1 MQATLPAYE
10 DLEEYAQYYLDS
22 GIDINEVFVGLGGET
37 TSIFTSSGELGIAE
51 GGSLAEV
58 LQTVG
63 EQNYWIGFVATNP
76 GLLSAL
82 ASIGDGNGS
91 NIPSSRASQYQ
102 ALLNAIAALGE
113 NIIETGIGTIDFLA
127 MADWLEVNGSSSAY
141 SALNQMLEGLGYQG
155 APTAA
160 AYVNAIYALMQP
172 FVDAGFFTAT
182 VGNQSIPGSGPEQGY
197 TLTFT
202 GTPWLSSAD
211 GGASLSSSNWL
222 NQYQQFLSDIVI
234 EGILGTAV
242 LGESNGLYLN
252 EEGVVTPIGEGGFGS
267 GLYQAQVN
275 ADPAAYAQVIE
286 LINQFGDIDFNG
298 DGVYNEA
305 DVQYLLNLVGTTEAG
320 SAQEV
325 ALDLND
331 DGIFNDEDVL
341 LFTSFFGGSGD
352 FSFGQFGYYDIP
364 EGQSADEQYWVDFD
378 FDSYTN
384 GYYGYN
390 AVSETPPPPPAP

>member
-1 MQATLPAYE
+1 
-10 DLEEYAQYYLDS
+10 
-22 GIDINEVFVGLGGET
+22 
-37 TSIFTSSGELGIAE
+37 
-51 GGSLAEV
+51 
-58 LQTVG
+58 
-63 EQNYWIGFVATNP
+63 
-76 GLLSAL
+76 
-82 ASIGDGNGS
+82 
-91 NIPSSRASQYQ
+91 
-102 ALLNAIAALGE
+102 
-113 NIIETGIGTIDFLA
+113 
-127 MADWLEVNGSSSAY
+127 
-141 SALNQMLEGLGYQG
+141 MLEGLGYQG

-160 AYVNAIYALMQP
+160 AYANAIYALMQP

-182 VGNQSIPGSGPEQGY
+182 VGNEFVPGSGPEQGY

-202 GTPWLSSAD
+202 GTPWLSS
-211 GGASLSSSNWL
+211 GGFDASLSSSSWL

-242 LGESNGLYLN
+242 LGENNGLYLN

-275 ADPAAYAQVIE
+275 NNPTAYAQVIE

-364 EGQSADEQYWVDFD
+364 EGESVDEQYWVDFD

-384 GYYGYN
+384 EYYGYN
-390 AVSETPPPPPAP
+390 AVSAAPPPPAP